1 MSKRAR
7 SPRRSTVAD
16 LLREVLGRA
25 AGTPYGDRAALYV
38 VQLTDADGLALAL
51 RVHAQIPGPDP
62 AVLLGRALAR
72 SIRAPLMPGAAPVE
86 TVAHILETIGAD
98 AGNARLRAL
107 AVREAHAAGAVPVVF
122 LDASG
127 AVVTTLEAIERA
139 GRARCDGA
147 DASGAEDLGGWFRS
161 CRMEA

>member
-1 MSKRAR
+1 MSKLVR
-7 SPRRSTVAD
+7 SPRRSTLAD
-16 LLREVLGRA
+16 LLRDVLGRA
-25 AGTPYGDRAALYV
+25 AGTLYGDRAALYV

-72 SIRAPLMPGAAPVE
+72 SIRVPLMPGAAPVE
-86 TVAHILETIGAD
+86 TVARILETIGGD
-98 AGNARLRAL
+98 VGNARRRAH
-107 AVREAHAAGAVPVVF
+107 AVREAYAAGGVPVVF
-122 LDASG
+122 LDVSG
-127 AVVTTLEAIERA
+127 AVVTTLEAIEGA

-147 DASGAEDLGGWFRS
+147 EPSGAENLGGWFRS

>member
-1 MSKRAR
+1 MSKLVR
-7 SPRRSTVAD
+7 SPRRSTLAD

-72 SIRAPLMPGAAPVE
+72 SIRVPLMPGAAPVE
-86 TVAHILETIGAD
+86 TVAVTAETQATKKRGT
-98 AGNARLRAL
+98 RKQR
-107 AVREAHAAGAVPVVF
+107 AAGQPAGV
-122 LDASG
+122 AG
-127 AVVTTLEAIERA
+127 TLHQAA
-139 GRARCDGA
+139 
-147 DASGAEDLGGWFRS
+147 
-161 CRMEA
+161 

>member
-1 MSKRAR
+1 MSKLVR
-7 SPRRSTVAD
+7 SPRRSTLAD
-16 LLREVLGRA
+16 LLRDVLGRA
-25 AGTPYGDRAALYV
+25 AGTLYGDRAALYV

-72 SIRAPLMPGAAPVE
+72 SIRVPLMPGAAPVE
-86 TVAHILETIGAD
+86 TVARILETIGGD
-98 AGNARLRAL
+98 VGNARRRAH
-107 AVREAHAAGAVPVVF
+107 AVREAYAAGGVPVVF
-122 LDASG
+122 LDVSG
-127 AVVTTLEAIERA
+127 AVVTTLEAIEGA

-147 DASGAEDLGGWFRS
+147 EPSGAEDLGGWFRS